1 MAYVLC
7 TLNITVK
14 LRVKF
19 GEALTVKRPLL
30 VWVYEGSASTQPS
43 IVEGRVLKPLW

>member
-1 MAYVLC
+1 M
-7 TLNITVK
+7 VK

-30 VWVYEGSASTQPS
+30 VRVYEGSAGSTQPS